1 MSLVALSAAYG
12 AAGSRI
18 GPALAE
24 HLRVPFVDRA
34 VPLAVAERLDV
45 SVDEADPSEEGRA
58 GSLLQRMLAGF
69 IGADTGVPV
78 APAPEL
84 LSEDDFRV
92 ATERVLRAQAS
103 TGEGVILGR
112 GGVFVLRDDPAAL
125 RVRLTG
131 PRERRIAQA
140 MRLQNLSRE
149 AAEAGAK
156 RLDAAHADYVR
167 QAYGARID
175 DPWHYDLVLDATRF
189 SVDACVELIAA
200 AVGALG
206 DRPDPG

>member
-24 HLRVPFVDRA
+24 RLHVPFVDRA

-45 SVDEADPSEEGRA
+45 PVDEADPAEEGRA
-58 GSLLQRMLAGF
+58 GNLLQRMLGGF

-84 LSEDDFRV
+84 LSEEDFRT
-92 ATERVLRAQAS
+92 ATEQVLRAQAS

-131 PRERRIAQA
+131 PRERRVAQA
-140 MRLQNLSRE
+140 MRLEGLARA

-156 RLDAAHADYVR
+156 RLDAAHAAYVR
-167 QAYGARID
+167 QYYGARID
-175 DPWHYDLVLDATRF
+175 DPCHYDLVLDSTRF
-189 SVDACVELIAA
+189 SIDACVELIAA
-200 AVGALG
+200 AAHELG
-206 DRPDPG
+206 EQHRDR